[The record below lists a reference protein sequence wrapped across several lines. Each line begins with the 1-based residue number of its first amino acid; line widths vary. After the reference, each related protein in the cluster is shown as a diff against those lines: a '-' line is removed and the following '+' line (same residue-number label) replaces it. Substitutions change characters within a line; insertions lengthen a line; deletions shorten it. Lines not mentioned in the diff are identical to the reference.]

1 MFKVFGFYK
10 FIKIKSLKKNKD
22 FLQKFLISN
31 NIRGTIIIAKEGLN
45 GTISGCVKDIDKTTK
60 KLKSLFSFKLFD
72 NSNESKSKFQPFHK
86 PKVKIKKEVVPMN
99 LTINSKDRN
108 IQNHLEPK
116 DWNKLIKNKDTHI
129 IDTRKPF
136 EYKVGTFKKFD
147 NSNESK
153 SKFQPFRKPKV
164 KIKKE
169 VVPMNLTLNS
179 KDRNIQTHLDPKE
192 WNKLIKNKDTHI
204 IDTRKPFEYKVGTFK
219 KSVNP
224 NINNFRD
231 FPKYLN
237 KLKKN
242 KPVAMFCTGGIRCE
256 KTSVYLK
263 KKGFENIFQL
273 NGGILNYLKKIKKT
287 ESLWKG
293 ECFVFD
299 NRISLKHELK
309 IGTYSVCSGC
319 RMPIS
324 PKDKRS
330 NKYEE
335 GVSCPNC
342 HAVSYTHLTLPTNRE
357 V

>member
-10 FIKIKSLKKNKD
+10 FIKIKSLKKNKN
-22 FLQKFLISN
+22 FLQKFLTSN

-45 GTISGCVKDIDKTTK
+45 GTISGRVKDIDKTTK

-86 PKVKIKKEVVPMN
+86 PKVKIKKEIVPMN

-108 IQNHLEPK
+108 MQTHLEPK

-136 EYKVGTFKKFD
+136 EYKVGTFKK
-147 NSNESK
+147 
-153 SKFQPFRKPKV
+153 
-164 KIKKE
+164 
-169 VVPMNLTLNS
+169 
-179 KDRNIQTHLDPKE
+179 
-192 WNKLIKNKDTHI
+192 
-204 IDTRKPFEYKVGTFK
+204 
-219 KSVNP
+219 SVNP
-224 NINNFRD
+224 NVTNFRD

-263 KKGFENIFQL
+263 KKGFKNIYQL
-273 NGGILNYLKKIKKT
+273 NGGILNYLNKIKKN

-299 NRISLKHELK
+299 NRISLKHGLK
-309 IGTYSVCSGC
+309 LGSYSMCSGC

-324 PKDKRS
+324 LKDKRS

-342 HAVSYTHLTLPTNRE
+342 HDKLTNIQKERFRMRQKQIKLAKKTGTKHIFQKE
-357 V
+357 Y

>member
-10 FIKIKSLKKNKD
+10 FIKIKFLKKNKD
-22 FLQKFLISN
+22 FLQKFLTSN

-45 GTISGCVKDIDKTTK
+45 GTISGRVKDIDKTTK

-86 PKVKIKKEVVPMN
+86 PKVKIKKEIVPMN

-136 EYKVGTFKKFD
+136 EYKVGTFKK
-147 NSNESK
+147 
-153 SKFQPFRKPKV
+153 
-164 KIKKE
+164 
-169 VVPMNLTLNS
+169 
-179 KDRNIQTHLDPKE
+179 
-192 WNKLIKNKDTHI
+192 
-204 IDTRKPFEYKVGTFK
+204 
-219 KSVNP
+219 SVNP
-224 NINNFRD
+224 NVTNFRD

-263 KKGFENIFQL
+263 KKGFKNIYQL

-299 NRISLKHELK
+299 NRISLKHGLK
-309 IGTYSVCSGC
+309 LGSHSMCSGC
-319 RMPIS
+319 RRPIG

-330 NKYEE
+330 KKFEE

-342 HAVSYTHLTLPTNRE
+342 HDKLTEKQKSRFRMRQSQVYKAKQSRKKYIFQKE
-357 V
+357 FK